1 MGVASDSRLVSP
13 RIQQCFLHEMVMTP
27 PTLTERHG
35 MIESFAQY
43 DPLSFEV
50 DTLDV
55 AQRTAGFVLGDF
67 QSLFSSARQFAL
79 QDQLKYFS
87 LSPLLFSLSLSF
99 SVLSLYLP
107 LALSLHLFSPLL
119 SSFSP
124 SPSLPSNT
132 VFIFLVIFKCLKG

>member
-87 LSPLLFSLSLSF
+87 LSLLFSSLSF
-99 SVLSLYLP
+99 SVLSLYLS
-107 LALSLHLFSPLL
+107 ASPLL
-119 SSFSP
+119 SLYISFILLSFPLSP
-124 SPSLPSNT
+124 PLPLFPLIQYS
-132 VFIFLVIFKCLKG
+132 FF

>member
-87 LSPLLFSLSLSF
+87 LSLSPLLFSLFLCPVSLS
-99 SVLSLYLP
+99 LS
-107 LALSLHLFSPLL
+107 ASPLL
-119 SSFSP
+119 SLYISFILLSFPLSP
-124 SPSLPSNT
+124 PLPLFPLIQYS
-132 VFIFLVIFKCLKG
+132 FF

>member
-1 MGVASDSRLVSP
+1 
-13 RIQQCFLHEMVMTP
+13 MTP

-87 LSPLLFSLSLSF
+87 LSLSLSSSLSF
-99 SVLSLYLP
+99 SVLSLYLS
-107 LALSLHLFSPLL
+107 ASPLL
-119 SSFSP
+119 SLYISFILLSFPLSP
-124 SPSLPSNT
+124 PLPLFPLIRYS
-132 VFIFLVIFKCLKG
+132 FF

>member
-79 QDQLKYFS
+79 QDQLRY
-87 LSPLLFSLSLSF
+87 FSLSLS
-99 SVLSLYLP
+99 LSLSCLSISLCLP
-107 LALSLHLFSPLL
+107 LALSLHLFYSPLL

-132 VFIFLVIFKCLKG
+132 VFILLVIFKCLKG

>member
-27 PTLTERHG
+27 PTLTERHS
-35 MIESFAQY
+35 MIESLAQY

-79 QDQLKYFS
+79 QDQLRY
-87 LSPLLFSLSLSF
+87 FSLSLSLCPV
-99 SVLSLYLP
+99 SLSLS
-107 LALSLHLFSPLL
+107 ASPLL
-119 SSFSP
+119 SLYISFILLSFPLSP
-124 SPSLPSNT
+124 PLPLFPLIQYS
-132 VFIFLVIFKCLKG
+132 FC